1 MACRRVRIGLISFI
15 AALLPVAVA
24 PAFAQ
29 PWVPPKG
36 EGTVSV
42 TYQNYYVTGHFVG
55 VRGIPTTDTGATHSK
70 SLVADM
76 DWGLPKSIG
85 LTLSLPFIASKYTGP
100 PGVYSV
106 GGIETHPGPLDDGFY
121 HGAFQDLHIEV
132 RRMID
137 FGRFALAPHAGI
149 TIPTHEYATDG
160 EAVPGRHRTDF
171 QIGASAGTDISNFIP
186 SSYVHARYSLAAA
199 EVIDDL
205 SSVRSS
211 IDFAPDTSSFFF
223 TR

>member
-76 DWGLPKSIG
+76 KQISRRSALYFAATTPALAVSIHPAILG
-85 LTLSLPFIASKYTGP
+85 ADPVLLELGP
-100 PGVYSV
+100 QFDAISAQ
-106 GGIETHPGPLDDGFY
+106 LD
-121 HGAFQDLHIEV
+121 HGALC
-132 RRMID
+132 
-137 FGRFALAPHAGI
+137 GLW
-149 TIPTHEYATDG
+149 
-160 EAVPGRHRTDF
+160 
-171 QIGASAGTDISNFIP
+171 
-186 SSYVHARYSLAAA
+186 
-199 EVIDDL
+199 
-205 SSVRSS
+205 
-211 IDFAPDTSSFFF
+211 
-223 TR
+223 